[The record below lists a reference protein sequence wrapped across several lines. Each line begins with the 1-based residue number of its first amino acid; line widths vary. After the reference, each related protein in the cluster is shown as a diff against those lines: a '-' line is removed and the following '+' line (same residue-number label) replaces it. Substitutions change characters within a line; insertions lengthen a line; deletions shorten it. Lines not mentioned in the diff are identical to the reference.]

1 MDIQETSE
9 IAHTV
14 PPAPTPPS
22 PDKPIVE
29 DPVKFMNDF
38 EASDYFKTAY
48 DKFFEGKKLAPDVT
62 DQEKYN
68 AFAENEVAKLA
79 LLDFA
84 EKEER
89 YHYDPSFFP
98 KPVREALETYIA
110 QTRDLIKMKRSGSR
124 DEIITTDLL
133 RSSYHDQ
140 AAYALKDAGLVGSYR
155 LGKAFAR
162 LVLISRGLETFE
174 RSRISDL
181 ERMKM
186 FLGAV

>member
-1 MDIQETSE
+1 VDIQETSE
-9 IAHTV
+9 IAHTI

-22 PDKPIVE
+22 PDKSVVE
-29 DPVKFMNDF
+29 DPVRFMNDF

-84 EKEER
+84 EKEET
-89 YHYDPSFFP
+89 YVYNPSFFP
-98 KPVREALETYIA
+98 QEVRQKLNDYIE
-110 QTRDLIKMKRSGSR
+110 QTRDLAKMMRGATR
-124 DEIITTDLL
+124 DEIISTDLM
-133 RSSYHDQ
+133 RSIYHDK
-140 AAYALKDAGLVGSYR
+140 AAYALRDAGLVGSYR

-162 LVLISRGLETFE
+162 LVLISRGLDNFET
-174 RSRISDL
+174 SRVSDL
-181 ERMKM
+181 ERMKR
-186 FLGAV
+186 FIGVA